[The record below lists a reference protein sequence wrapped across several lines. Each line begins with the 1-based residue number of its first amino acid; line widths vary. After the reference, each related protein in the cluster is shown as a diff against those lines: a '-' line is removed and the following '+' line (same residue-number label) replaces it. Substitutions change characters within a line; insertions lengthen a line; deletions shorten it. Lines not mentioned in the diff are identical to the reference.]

1 MKDKMKCLMCLNLP
15 CLASSPFWGGG
26 VVLSAAA
33 ALLCCAFVS
42 NISFLGLGFYGGG
55 GLKFYVVW

>member
-1 MKDKMKCLMCLNLP
+1 MCLNLP